1 MNLRSMYL
9 LYKLQGAVMCTAN
22 YPLLTGGSSVTFVT
36 TLHTRPPLLVGNADN
51 GRLDLVRVFPFELE
65 ELGLLGRVGH
75 LGQQIVKDLHGR
87 MLADVCPKEKW
98 YCNAYI
104 S

>member
-1 MNLRSMYL
+1 MYSQL
-9 LYKLQGAVMCTAN
+9 SVLELAVGT
-22 YPLLTGGSSVTFVT
+22 SIIFIT

-98 YCNAYI
+98 YCKYI
-104 S
+104 INVRA